1 MHVTIAHILPGNSL
15 KVGVLPKKMGI
26 RFSAFAN
33 LFKGI
38 RGPIAL
44 ILQGMVIVLV
54 GLIMI
59 LGSLNN
65 TASYLKASGHLE
77 TAYINQYDANQGA
90 YLKLAGS
97 QELYSATLADLHPAW
112 DGQFFKNQRV
122 DIYYEDRQPKV
133 VVAMQLYDQFGEPA
147 LKLTTTTYDQNPTT
161 YQIGAI
167 TPQVG
172 IVVLVAGLVVTGI
185 FAFVYIMR
193 RRNTSFA

>member
-1 MHVTIAHILPGNSL
+1 
-15 KVGVLPKKMGI
+15 MGI

-44 ILQGMVIVLV
+44 ILQGMAIALI

-59 LGSLNN
+59 ISSLNN
-65 TASYLKASGHLE
+65 TVPYLKATGHLE
-77 TAYINQYDANQGA
+77 TVYVNQNDPNQGSF
-90 YLKLAGS
+90 LKLAGN
-97 QELYSATLADLHPAW
+97 QELYSAILADFHPAW
-112 DGQFFKNQRV
+112 DGQFFKNERA
-122 DIYYEDRQPKV
+122 DIYYEDREPKV

-147 LKLTTTTYDQNPTT
+147 QKLTTTTYNQNPTT

-167 TPQVG
+167 TPQIG
-172 IVVLVAGLVVTGI
+172 MGVLVIGLVMAGI

>member
-1 MHVTIAHILPGNSL
+1 
-15 KVGVLPKKMGI
+15 MGI
-26 RFSAFAN
+26 RISAFAN

-44 ILQGMVIVLV
+44 ILQGMVVALI
-54 GLIMI
+54 GLILI

-77 TAYINQYDANQGA
+77 TVYTNQNDPNQGS
-90 YLKLAGS
+90 YLKLVGS
-97 QELYSATLADLHPAW
+97 QELYSAVLADFHPAW

-122 DIYYEDRQPKV
+122 DIYYEDREPKV

-147 LKLTTTTYDQNPTT
+147 QKLTTTTYDQNPTT

-167 TPQVG
+167 TPQIGMG
-172 IVVLVAGLVVTGI
+172 ILVAGLVVAGI

>member
-1 MHVTIAHILPGNSL
+1 
-15 KVGVLPKKMGI
+15 MGI

-44 ILQGMVIVLV
+44 ILQGMVVALI
-54 GLIMI
+54 GLALI

-77 TAYINQYDANQGA
+77 TVYTNQNDPSQGS
-90 YLKLAGS
+90 YLKLVGS
-97 QELYSATLADLHPAW
+97 QELYSAILADFHPAW

-122 DIYYEDRQPKV
+122 DIYYEDREPKV

-147 LKLTTTTYDQNPTT
+147 QKLTTTTYDQNPTT

-172 IVVLVAGLVVTGI
+172 IVILVAGLVVAGI

-193 RRNTSFA
+193 KRNTSFA